1 MHRLEVFA
9 LLGLLGASSA
19 HGADFETPPEEPAAA
34 SLTAAMASGTDFHVS
49 EPVRS
54 DGLMHHYILV
64 SRFGDFGAYGKTS
77 LAVRVRE
84 IAALTKLSKTT
95 DVDVVVKTVSRHVQ
109 GDVKTITQVAANP
122 IKTVVGIPKG
132 VSHLFNGYKA
142 QATEVSAN
150 LQQHGQSGAGSK
162 SPRDLEADVARYA
175 DRYLGVSTAER
186 RYYQQLG
193 VDPYTN
199 NDVLRKAV
207 HHLAKVDATV
217 DLGMHFVGIP
227 GVPYLGDVRRAMDA
241 IYNEDPAVLRARQR
255 TTLAGYG
262 LDAAEIRR
270 FENTFLLSPT
280 RQSLLTEYAQS
291 LHGVAGR
298 DELFRHAMSLNS
310 DDEMAV
316 FLQSAG
322 ILASLHAKRPV
333 VQIVAGLRLPAAQLA
348 DGGMAVIGAFD
359 AVYWT
364 EGVATDEAAL
374 HALLP
379 ASSKHLELWISG
391 SVSPRARTEL
401 TARGWEVHDKASE
414 TLAAS
419 AQGT

>member
-1 MHRLEVFA
+1 
-9 LLGLLGASSA
+9 
-19 HGADFETPPEEPAAA
+19 
-34 SLTAAMASGTDFHVS
+34 
-49 EPVRS
+49 
-54 DGLMHHYILV
+54 
-64 SRFGDFGAYGKTS
+64 
-77 LAVRVRE
+77 
-84 IAALTKLSKTT
+84 
-95 DVDVVVKTVSRHVQ
+95 
-109 GDVKTITQVAANP
+109 
-122 IKTVVGIPKG
+122 
-132 VSHLFNGYKA
+132 
-142 QATEVSAN
+142 
-150 LQQHGQSGAGSK
+150 
-162 SPRDLEADVARYA
+162 
-175 DRYLGVSTAER
+175 
-186 RYYQQLG
+186 
-193 VDPYTN
+193 
-199 NDVLRKAV
+199 
-207 HHLAKVDATV
+207 
-217 DLGMHFVGIP
+217 MHFVGIP

-270 FENTFLLSPT
+270 FENALLLSPT

-322 ILASLHAKRPV
+322 LLASLHARRPV
-333 VQIVAGLRLPAAQLA
+333 VQIVAGLRLPAAQMA

-379 ASSKHLELWISG
+379 ASSNHLELWISG
-391 SVSPRARTEL
+391 SVSPRARIEL
-401 TARGWEVHDKASE
+401 TARGWQVHDKASE
-414 TLAAS
+414 TLAPP

>member
-1 MHRLEVFA
+1 VHRVTVFA
-9 LLGLLGASSA
+9 LMGLLGASSTRA
-19 HGADFETPPEEPAAA
+19 VDFETPPEEPAAA
-34 SLTAAMASGTDFHVS
+34 SLRADMASGADFHVS
-49 EPVRS
+49 EPVQS
-54 DGLMHHYILV
+54 DGLMHHYVLV
-64 SRFGDFGAYGKTS
+64 SRFGNFGAYGKTT

-84 IAALTKLSKTT
+84 LAALTRLSKTT
-95 DVDVVVKTVSRHVQ
+95 EVDVVVKTVTRRVR
-109 GDVKTITQVAANP
+109 GDVNTITQVAGNP

-150 LQQHGQSGAGSK
+150 LQQHGQSGASSK
-162 SPRDLEADVARYA
+162 SPRDLEADVTRYA
-175 DRYLGVSTAER
+175 DRYLGVSAAER

-255 TTLAGYG
+255 TTLASFG
-262 LDAAEIRR
+262 LDAVEIRR
-270 FENTFLLSPT
+270 FENTLLLSPT
-280 RQSLLTEYAQS
+280 RQSLLTEYAKS

-298 DELFRHAMSLNS
+298 DELFRHAMSLSS
-310 DDEMAV
+310 DDEVAV

-322 ILASLHAKRPV
+322 LLTSLHASRPV
-333 VQIVAGLRLPAAQLA
+333 VQIVAGLRLPAARLA
-348 DGGMAVIGAFD
+348 DGVLAVIGAFD

-364 EGVATDEAAL
+364 EQVAADEAAL

-379 ASSKHLELWISG
+379 AASNHLELWISG
-391 SVSPRARTEL
+391 AVSPRARSEL
-401 TARGWEVHDKASE
+401 TARGWDVHDKASE
-414 TLAAS
+414 TLAAPT
-419 AQGT
+419 QGT